1 MKWIDKL
8 ERRFGHI
15 AIHDLMMI
23 VVIGQAVVF
32 LAEFFMPGLG
42 IWSKLS
48 LYMPAV
54 LQGEVWRLLTFI
66 FVPSS
71 STPLS
76 LVLTLYLMWLIGHTL
91 EQSWGDFRFNV
102 YYFLGVLGAIL
113 AAAVTGWGT
122 TYYLNLSLFFAFA
135 MLYPEMRLLL
145 FFIIPVK
152 VKWLAL
158 FSGVLCLF
166 GFVFGTWAD
175 RLSVLFSLLNFLR
188 RFLAHGKAGTA
199 LCEEPPR
206 LAQCGQEQLALSAI
220 SGPKKF
226 FCPKS
231 NFAQAA

>member
-1 MKWIDKL
+1 MVKTLARSIREFKKPAILTPFLVTVEVIL
-8 ERRFGHI
+8 ECIKMCIRDSI

-23 VVIGQAVVF
+23 IVIGQAVVF

-102 YYFLGVLGAIL
+102 YYFPVSYTHLTMFRRSSC
-113 AAAVTGWGT
+113 VTGAPG
-122 TYYLNLSLFFAFA
+122 
-135 MLYPEMRLLL
+135 
-145 FFIIPVK
+145 
-152 VKWLAL
+152 
-158 FSGVLCLF
+158 
-166 GFVFGTWAD
+166 
-175 RLSVLFSLLNFLR
+175 
-188 RFLAHGKAGTA
+188 
-199 LCEEPPR
+199 
-206 LAQCGQEQLALSAI
+206 
-220 SGPKKF
+220 
-226 FCPKS
+226 
-231 NFAQAA
+231 

>member
-23 VVIGQAVVF
+23 IVIGQAVVF

-135 MLYPEMRLLL
+135 MLYPEM
-145 FFIIPVK
+145 
-152 VKWLAL
+152 A
-158 FSGVLCLF
+158 
-166 GFVFGTWAD
+166 GFVF
-175 RLSVLFSLLNFLR
+175 RRSVPVRVCVRHMGRPPQRAVLAAELPDFLWR

-220 SGPKKF
+220 SGLKKF

>member
-23 VVIGQAVVF
+23 VVIGKAVVF

-175 RLSVLFSLLNFLR
+175 RLSVLFSLLNFLIFFGGDFWRMAKQELRYAKNR
-188 RFLAHGKAGTA
+188 RAWRNAG
-199 LCEEPPR
+199 R
-206 LAQCGQEQLALSAI
+206 
-220 SGPKKF
+220 
-226 FCPKS
+226 
-231 NFAQAA
+231 NNWR

>member
-23 VVIGQAVVF
+23 IVIGQAVVF

-122 TYYLNLSLFFAFA
+122 TYYLNLSLFFA
-135 MLYPEMRLLL
+135 
-145 FFIIPVK
+145 
-152 VKWLAL
+152 
-158 FSGVLCLF
+158 VLCLF

-175 RLSVLFSLLNFLR
+175 RLSVLFSLLNFLIFFGGDFWRMAKQELRYAKNR
-188 RFLAHGKAGTA
+188 RAWRNAG
-199 LCEEPPR
+199 R
-206 LAQCGQEQLALSAI
+206 
-220 SGPKKF
+220 
-226 FCPKS
+226 
-231 NFAQAA
+231 NNWR

>member
-23 VVIGQAVVF
+23 IVIGQAVVF

-145 FFIIPVK
+145 FFIPVK

-175 RLSVLFSLLNFLR
+175 RLSVLFSLLNFLIFFGGDFWRMAKQELRYAKNR
-188 RFLAHGKAGTA
+188 RAWRNAG
-199 LCEEPPR
+199 R
-206 LAQCGQEQLALSAI
+206 
-220 SGPKKF
+220 
-226 FCPKS
+226 
-231 NFAQAA
+231 NNWR

>member
-23 VVIGQAVVF
+23 IVIGQAVVF
-32 LAEFFMPGLG
+32 LADFFMPGLG

-175 RLSVLFSLLNFLR
+175 RLSVLFSLLNFLIFFGGDFWRMAKQELRYAKNR
-188 RFLAHGKAGTA
+188 RAWRNAG
-199 LCEEPPR
+199 R
-206 LAQCGQEQLALSAI
+206 
-220 SGPKKF
+220 
-226 FCPKS
+226 
-231 NFAQAA
+231 NNWR

>member
-23 VVIGQAVVF
+23 IVIGQAVVF

-71 STPLS
+71 STPFS

-102 YYFLGVLGAIL
+102 YYFLGVSNLTDNNVVGVLGAIL

-175 RLSVLFSLLNFLR
+175 RLSVLFSLLNFLIFFGGDFWRMAKQELRYAKNR
-188 RFLAHGKAGTA
+188 RAWRNAG
-199 LCEEPPR
+199 R
-206 LAQCGQEQLALSAI
+206 
-220 SGPKKF
+220 
-226 FCPKS
+226 
-231 NFAQAA
+231 NNWR

>member
-23 VVIGQAVVF
+23 IVIGQAVVF

-135 MLYPEMRLLL
+135 ML
-145 FFIIPVK
+145 
-152 VKWLAL
+152 L

-175 RLSVLFSLLNFLR
+175 RLSVLFSLLNFLIFFGGDFWRMAKQELRYAKNR
-188 RFLAHGKAGTA
+188 RAWRNAG
-199 LCEEPPR
+199 R
-206 LAQCGQEQLALSAI
+206 
-220 SGPKKF
+220 
-226 FCPKS
+226 
-231 NFAQAA
+231 NNWR

>member
-23 VVIGQAVVF
+23 IVIGQAVVF

-71 STPLS
+71 STPFS

-113 AAAVTGWGT
+113 AAAVT

-175 RLSVLFSLLNFLR
+175 RLSVLFSLLNFLIFFGGDFWRMAKQELRYAKNR
-188 RFLAHGKAGTA
+188 RAWRNAG
-199 LCEEPPR
+199 R
-206 LAQCGQEQLALSAI
+206 
-220 SGPKKF
+220 
-226 FCPKS
+226 
-231 NFAQAA
+231 NNWR

>member
-15 AIHDLMMI
+15 AIHVLMMI
-23 VVIGQAVVF
+23 IVIGQAVVF

-175 RLSVLFSLLNFLR
+175 RLSVLFSLLNFLIFFGGDFWRMAKQELRYAKNR
-188 RFLAHGKAGTA
+188 RAWRNAG
-199 LCEEPPR
+199 R
-206 LAQCGQEQLALSAI
+206 
-220 SGPKKF
+220 
-226 FCPKS
+226 
-231 NFAQAA
+231 NNWR